1 MAEFGIRATELAN
14 PQGAGSAPIAPVE
27 QPSFQGVDLSGLG
40 NLFKGI
46 GKDKEDKPWM
56 ALRND
61 YAKKLTGIQ
70 EAALSGGIDERRAY
84 NQMKLLTVQYQRQG
98 ADYGTDYTK
107 SISDTFTQL
116 RLGTGI
122 EELQDINKADTK
134 TQVDAAEGLRKAG
147 VFVAPLAEQT
157 QQDRDFITRTN
168 TELNNLQRIADETQK
183 ALDIRNKATAE
194 DRATQEFAWKQ
205 QDMRLKQ
212 NAQHAVSNLKSD
224 HLAEIPNAISEIR
237 KRGGTPEEQRLVFER
252 HMAGL
257 SNVAGNILTA
267 DPASLK
273 SYQDT
278 LQGLVSLGRDMFD
291 PTKELKQLE
300 GELKRRITVSQ
311 LTMTEDPT
319 ILRAAGVDKLLANS
333 PAATMATA
341 NAANKILM
349 NDLKM
354 GTTSGHIPTIVSN
367 DQAAQRQTY
376 KTVASTIANVTAGR
390 SQDPAGDMDAAG
402 KMASSTM
409 KTMGMLNSSSNVS
422 LELTKDFIASPE
434 FGELIKAGKF
444 DVDAAN
450 QARPVYQDLYMS
462 AFGEQFFKSLGQT
475 IGDVNYV
482 DGKPDPGNATLG
494 RIMDL
499 EMTADGSVK
508 AVKKISP
515 DLKISASPMY
525 IDRQIRA
532 AQQLADGLTKAVK
545 ASAHLD
551 GRTDYTKYWEE
562 NKHYLVRGVFPPPEH
577 VEKLKSQGYI
587 GTGSALNPANY
598 RKPDG
603 TGE

>member
-1 MAEFGIRATELAN
+1 MAEFGVRATELSN
-14 PQGAGSAPIAPVE
+14 PQGAGSAPIAPVQ

-40 NLFKGI
+40 NLFSGI
-46 GKDKEDKPWM
+46 GKADKSKPWM

-98 ADYGTDYTK
+98 ADFGTEYTK

-134 TQVDAAEGLRKAG
+134 SQVDAAEGLRKAG
-147 VFVAPLAEQT
+147 VFVPPLAEQNAS
-157 QQDRDFITRTN
+157 DRDFIVRQETQ
-168 TELNNLQRIADETQK
+168 LNNLNRIADDTQK
-183 ALDIRNKATAE
+183 ALDARNKASAE
-194 DRATQEFAWKQ
+194 DRATQEFNWKQ
-205 QDMRLKQ
+205 HDMRLKTDAQ
-212 NAQHAVSNLKSD
+212 NAVNGMKNDALGYLPTLIENIK
-224 HLAEIPNAISEIR
+224 
-237 KRGGTPEEQRLVFER
+237 KRGGTPQEQSMLFER
-252 HMAGL
+252 SIAGMTNAASGVL
-257 SNVAGNILTA
+257 AG

-273 SYQDT
+273 SYQDS

-291 PTKELKQLE
+291 PSKNLKQLE
-300 GELKRRITVSQ
+300 DELKRRITVSQ

-341 NAANKILM
+341 QAANRILM

-462 AFGEQFFKSLGQT
+462 AFGEQFFKSIGQT

-482 DGKPDPGNATLG
+482 NGKPDPGNATLG

-577 VEKLKSQGYI
+577 VEKLKAQGYI